1 MKGLTAYVNGLFQSF
16 EYSLTKHSSCFKK
29 KIVWSCHIETNQVEK
44 PGRNSTLFYI
54 PLIISNKNEFIINF
68 QLRPKLTAR
77 LENLKGLILNPFSF
91 IPT

>member
-1 MKGLTAYVNGLFQSF
+1 MGYF
-16 EYSLTKHSSCFKK
+16 SLLSIALQNTPAVLKK